1 MAARLASWEATCAA
15 TVTAISEGETMCC
28 CCPAPAAIGRD
39 KSSANAGDIP
49 ITNNISGNTRTCRA
63 VRIGLSSIEKRPRVI
78 KQSRYRCARRTERL
92 RLTARRSHRI
102 ATEGAMKLIG
112 AAIGLAAMCAI
123 GASAQT
129 QTTRS
134 ETKKKIEVKDGKQVT
149 VSGCLERNPG
159 GGYMLTSSA
168 SGGMKYALVTEQDLS
183 KHVGERV
190 EVKGK
195 AADKGDAKVKIESKV
210 A

>member
-1 MAARLASWEATCAA
+1 
-15 TVTAISEGETMCC
+15 
-28 CCPAPAAIGRD
+28 
-39 KSSANAGDIP
+39 
-49 ITNNISGNTRTCRA
+49 
-63 VRIGLSSIEKRPRVI
+63 
-78 KQSRYRCARRTERL
+78 
-92 RLTARRSHRI
+92 
-102 ATEGAMKLIG
+102 MKLIG
-112 AAIGLAAMCAI
+112 AALGFAAMCAI
-123 GASAQT
+123 GANAQT

-159 GGYMLTSSA
+159 GGYMLTSSE
-168 SGGMKYALVTEQDLS
+168 SGGMKYALVTEEDLS

-210 A
+210 ATSGTADEKKEKSTTTTNLEGDLGLRYLGVQSVKTTASSCR